1 VRVLD
6 QVLHSGD
13 VAVGHTHRAS
23 VGGVE
28 ILLCNVDGTLYA
40 IEDVCTHDGAPLDQ
54 GELAGCRITCPRHGA
69 VFDVRTG
76 AVLALPAVSPL
87 ETFPVAI
94 INGVVYVDL

>member
-1 VRVLD
+1 
-6 QVLHSGD
+6 
-13 VAVGHTHRAS
+13 
-23 VGGVE
+23 
-28 ILLCNVDGTLYA
+28 
-40 IEDVCTHDGAPLDQ
+40 
-54 GELAGCRITCPRHGA
+54 